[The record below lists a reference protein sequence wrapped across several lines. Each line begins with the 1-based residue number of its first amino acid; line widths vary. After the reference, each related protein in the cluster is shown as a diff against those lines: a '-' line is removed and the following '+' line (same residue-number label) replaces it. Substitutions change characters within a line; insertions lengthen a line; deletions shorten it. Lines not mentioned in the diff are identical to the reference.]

1 MFREPS
7 RHDKVLRNAAGD
19 DAGDVGGYST
29 NWTACPDRTIDR
41 LHLWVLQK
49 DVRAEVEWWMRRV
62 RLEHGA
68 TTLGFAALSEMVTL

>member
-7 RHDKVLRNAAGD
+7 RHDKVLRKAAGG

-29 NWTACPDRTIDR
+29 NWTARPDRSIDR
-41 LHLWVLQK
+41 LHLRVLQK

-68 TTLGFAALSEMVTL
+68 TTLGFAAFSEMVTL

>member
-1 MFREPS
+1 MRGTLEAIRPL
-7 RHDKVLRNAAGD
+7 D
-19 DAGDVGGYST
+19 YSS
-29 NWTACPDRTIDR
+29 NRSIDR

>member
-1 MFREPS
+1 MFD
-7 RHDKVLRNAAGD
+7 H
-19 DAGDVGGYST
+19 
-29 NWTACPDRTIDR
+29 WTTHPDRSIDR

-68 TTLGFAALSEMVTL
+68 TTLDFAALSEMVAL